1 MLPDDDKDFE
11 DMAPSADPALDV
23 SAETEAAKAAAAE
36 ASNADPS
43 TATDATEDDG
53 LLSVVRDVVDAS
65 RKPEEQAASSAE
77 GEEGQVQD
85 DGTPKAQD
93 DEDFSDV
100 PFHKHPRFQQLLRK
114 SKAHEQDATRYRNVQ
129 NFMDQNGLAAEEAAD
144 LLVIGGLMKTN
155 PVEAWK
161 RMKPTIQ
168 KLLDAA
174 GEVLSP
180 ELRQRVQKGEMSQDA
195 ALEVSR
201 ANAAQRS
208 MSATRS
214 FEQRRQEQRTRQDAV
229 AEVQQAAV
237 DWEATRRAK
246 DPNFEAKMPLLMKE
260 VAYLQRV
267 EGVPDT
273 PAGVQA
279 QLAKAYKG
287 IVLPSATP
295 APQAKPAP
303 KKAITPIRGGQV
315 AGGAKPEINGTMDVL
330 KNVMARRSA

>member
-23 SAETEAAKAAAAE
+23 SAEAEAAKAAAAE
-36 ASNADPS
+36 ASNAAPS
-43 TATDATEDDG
+43 PATGETEDDG

-65 RKPEEQAASSAE
+65 RKPDDQAASPAE

-85 DGTPKAQD
+85 DGGAKQQD

-114 SKAHEQDATRYRNVQ
+114 SKAHEQDAVRYRNVQ
-129 NFMDQNGLAAEEAAD
+129 GFMDENGLAAEEAAD

-155 PVEAWK
+155 PIEAWK

-168 KLLDAA
+168 KLLIAA
-174 GEVLSP
+174 GEVLP
-180 ELRQRVQKGEMSQDA
+180 DDLRDRVQKGELAQDA

-201 ANAAQRS
+201 SRATQQS
-208 MSATRS
+208 VQATRS
-214 FEQRRQEQRTRQDAV
+214 FEERRRTQQTEQQAV
-229 AEVQQAAV
+229 ADVQQAAV
-237 DWEATRRAK
+237 DWETNRRAK

-260 VAYLQRV
+260 VAYLQRID
-267 EGVPDT
+267 GVPNT

-279 QLAKAYKG
+279 QLAKAYKA
-287 IVLPSATP
+287 IVLPSAATP
-295 APQAKPAP
+295 TPQAKPAP
-303 KKAITPIRGGQV
+303 KKAITPVRGGTV
-315 AGGAKPEINGTMDVL
+315 AGTPTPAEQSTLDV
-330 KNVMARRSA
+330 VRSYTRA